1 MRQHDERSMSNNQKV
16 IDARRKATDWALS
29 NLELSRGKR
38 KTLIAW
44 SHYFCGIHE
53 YLDHKRI
60 AVVKEAI
67 KAIKGGGPNKNFLL
81 LLAKAIV
88 GRKLIKGLR

>member
-16 IDARRKATDWALS
+16 IEARRKATDWALS
-29 NLELSRGKR
+29 KLDLSPEKK

-53 YLDHKRI
+53 YLDHKRGAAI
-60 AVVKEAI
+60 KEAI
-67 KAIKGGGPNKNFLL
+67 TAIKGNGLKKKFLL
-81 LLAKAIV
+81 LLVKSIV
-88 GRKLIKGLR
+88 GRKLIKAIR